1 MDHLV
6 KSGRF
11 APGVWH
17 AARYHGEP
25 GRWRHYVE
33 ESESKEL
40 ITRAAERGVLSP
52 TSTRALQRYEIVSQ
66 IEEALEESYG
76 IESAGEVL
84 LVTMMPDDSRSM
96 IIGRKYEGVI
106 AGHNDLLRAF
116 RESPARYRTLLQ
128 TRYLNGDLLNP
139 FQPLDECTLMTSAN
153 YDLEHGTPLYEQTIV
168 TLGTVIAKA
177 EELLEQGAA
186 RVRTATLLMTDAE
199 TTGSE
204 ALDVEVAS
212 VVADM
217 RKIGDHIVA
226 GMGFPTTRIET
237 FREIFRA
244 MGIDE
249 RFIFAAHNRDEILRA
264 FRMFG
269 SKALELT
276 DGTDDQE
283 TGI

>member
-1 MDHLV
+1 MDE
-6 KSGRF
+6 SG
-11 APGVWH
+11 
-17 AARYHGEP
+17 
-25 GRWRHYVE
+25 
-33 ESESKEL
+33 SKEL
-40 ITRAAERGVLSP
+40 ITHAAERGVLSP
-52 TSTRALQRYEIVSQ
+52 ASTKALQRYEIVSQ

-96 IIGRKYEGVI
+96 TIARKDEGVI
-106 AGHNDLLRAF
+106 AGHNDLLKAF
-116 RESPARYRTLLQ
+116 RDSSARDRTLLQ
-128 TRYLNGDLLNP
+128 TRYLNGDVLNP
-139 FQPLDECTLMTSAN
+139 FQPLDLCTLMTEDN

-168 TLGTVIAKA
+168 TLGTVIAKT

-186 RVRTATLLMTDAE
+186 CVRTATLLMTDAE
-199 TTGSE
+199 TTGKE
-204 ALDVEVAS
+204 ALNVEVAS

-226 GMGFPTTRIET
+226 GMGFPTTHIET
-237 FREIFRA
+237 FRDIFRT

-249 RFIFAAHNRDEILRA
+249 QFIFGAHNRDEILNA

-276 DGTDDQE
+276 DGTDDQDPD
-283 TGI
+283 I